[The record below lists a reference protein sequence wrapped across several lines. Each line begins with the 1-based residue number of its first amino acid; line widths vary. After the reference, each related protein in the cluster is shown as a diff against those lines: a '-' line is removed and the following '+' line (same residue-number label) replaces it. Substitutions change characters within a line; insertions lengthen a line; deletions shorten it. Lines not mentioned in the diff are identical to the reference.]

1 MYNECK
7 PTGENGENMTDIL
20 LNPNVVYLILV
31 AGFFLA
37 ILALL
42 SPGTGILEAAALL
55 TLLLAGFAVYNLYNV
70 NNLYINLWA
79 VLILALGVLPFI
91 YAVRKTHHLIYLGIS
106 IAALVIGSV
115 FLFHAPGQPWYIPA
129 INPLLALVVS
139 ILLGGFLWFATRKVL
154 EAESRPPVHN
164 LEELIGTIGESKTV
178 VNAEG
183 SVQVN
188 GELWSARSNQPI
200 PVGTPVRVVG
210 REGFILTV
218 EPVKE
223 QPRS

>member
-1 MYNECK
+1 M
-7 PTGENGENMTDIL
+7 PDFL

-31 AGFFLA
+31 AGFLLA

-42 SPGTGILEAAALL
+42 SPGTGVLEAAALI
-55 TLLLAGFAVYNLYNV
+55 TLLLAGIAVYNLYNV

-79 VLILALGVLPFI
+79 VLILALGVLPFV

-115 FLFHAPGQPWYIPA
+115 FLFHTPGEPWWVPA
-129 INPLLALVVS
+129 VNPLLALVVS
-139 ILLGGFLWFATRKVL
+139 ILLGSFLWFATRKVL
-154 EAESRPPVHN
+154 EAEARPPSHN
-164 LEELIGTIGESKTV
+164 LEELIGAVGEAKTA
-178 VNAEG
+178 VNSEG
-183 SVQVN
+183 SVQVG

-200 PVGTPVRVVG
+200 PVGAQVRVVG

-223 QPRS
+223 QPGS